1 MASGRDDTGDGVDG
15 GTVVESLEAF
25 RQQAEVEGPRHT
37 MMEPVAGGPSAPQ
50 PGPATTQAMRL
61 PPPETEPPYTPMFR
75 PPVPRLTI
83 LDDGEQAIGQTLR
96 LREEVTVIG
105 RTEGDVRLPH
115 DLLVSTRHAEIVR
128 RGRPGSYRWMLRDL
142 GSANG
147 TFVACT
153 RGPLR
158 PDRLVMLGS
167 RRYRFSP
174 AAQPVQAAAT
184 SGGTLMFHVAAAAV
198 EAWPSLVEVGRPT
211 GTAALDIPLRA
222 ESIVVGRRGGA
233 NDVAIDDP
241 LVAPRAARI
250 FRDAAGAW
258 QIEAE
263 PSRNGLWMQVVD
275 VTLASM
281 CRFQVGE
288 QRFLFIV

>member
-1 MASGRDDTGDGVDG
+1 MASGHDDNRDGVDG
-15 GTVVESLEAF
+15 GTVVESLEAL
-25 RQQAEVEGPRHT
+25 RQHGEAETTRHT
-37 MMEPVAGGPSAPQ
+37 VMEPSPGGPAAASGRATMQ
-50 PGPATTQAMRL
+50 AGPL
-61 PPPETEPPYTPMFR
+61 PPTETEPPYRPIFR
-75 PPVPRLTI
+75 PPVPRLII
-83 LDDGEQAIGQTLR
+83 LDDGEQAIGQTVR

-128 RGRPGSYRWMLRDL
+128 RGRPDACRWMLRDL
-142 GSANG
+142 GSSNG

-153 RGPLR
+153 RAPLR

-167 RRYRFSP
+167 RRYRFCP
-174 AAQPVQAAAT
+174 AQRPEPTGSTA
-184 SGGTLMFHVAAAAV
+184 GGTMMFHVAAAAA
-198 EAWPSLVEVGRPT
+198 EAWPSLVEVGRPS
-211 GTAALDIPLRA
+211 GGVAVDIPLRGDRL
-222 ESIVVGRRGGA
+222 VVGRRGGA

-241 LVAPRAARI
+241 LVAPRAAQI

-258 QIEAE
+258 HIEAQ

-275 VTLASM
+275 VELASM

-288 QRFLFIV
+288 QRFLFMV